1 MEYEYVKF
9 EVFIPK
15 GFVDELRKKVNAAGA
30 CRLGNYDNCISYHP
44 VTGYW
49 RPLEGS
55 NPYLGE
61 VGKIEK
67 GKEMKVEFICSKKYV
82 DAVIKAIRDVHPYE
96 EPMFFVIPLLNK

>member
-15 GFVDELRKKVNAAGA
+15 DFVDELRKKVNAAGA
-30 CRLGNYDNCISYHP
+30 CRLGNYDNCLSYYS

-49 RPLEGS
+49 RPLEGA

-61 VGKIEK
+61 IGKIEK
-67 GKEMKVEFICSKKYV
+67 GKEMKVEFICKKEYM

-96 EPMFFVIPLLNK
+96 EPLFFVIPLLNK